1 MKTPHIL
8 RNSIATLICLAAAS
22 HATTLTW
29 DGGPLASTIDDIV
42 TPGAGTWTTGINNW
56 DDGVANLLNAAWA
69 NGDDAVF
76 SGAAGIVTV
85 SGGVTANSVT
95 FNSGYTITGSTLTLS
110 GGTPTITS
118 NAVIGT
124 ISSSIAGSNGL
135 TFVGTGVTPGVYF
148 DGSNTYTGVTS
159 VNSGF
164 LIARN
169 ANSLGGSASGS
180 VAASGATLQVE
191 AIGLAD
197 VNIANEAVTI
207 SGTGVGG
214 TRGALAS
221 WAGNNTWGGTVT
233 MAANSSI
240 HVQAGTFAVNSVV
253 SGTGFNLL
261 KTGAG
266 QLTLGGAASNTYS
279 GTTTVDLGTLA
290 LGKTGGA
297 KAIIGAVT
305 MGGGNANQPNLRM
318 LANNQFDPSVV
329 MTFVNATSN
338 WARFDLQGTSQTL
351 AGIQCTTG
359 GGIIQNERLGAGGAF
374 TAGTL
379 TINNSADYSFTG
391 YMRDRDGGAGILPL
405 NIVKTGA
412 GKQTIVGS
420 NIGYTGTTTVNG
432 GTLEIDTTTYVSATT
447 VNTGG
452 TFKNIG
458 TGSDDYGATTLTLN
472 GGAYTHAT
480 TAANAW
486 RVWAANNTPLTIG
499 AAGGTINVENTNTTN
514 NNVFFDAGIVG
525 AGTLTVN
532 TNGLVNNGI
541 VFRTQ
546 VGGYSGDVQINSGN
560 VFINNTAA
568 LVLQNSNV
576 TMAASGTLRLDANWA
591 GTAGANASVKSING
605 AGTVTLGWQTLTTGN
620 NNGSGAFAGIIGG
633 TGGLVKTG
641 TGTQTLSGANTFSGP
656 TSVNNGTLVLGYGTQ
671 DNSKLSNT
679 AALTLGGGTLELS
692 GGTHGEVVLS
702 TALTA
707 NTANTITRS
716 SGGAVLQLNTITR
729 NAGASLKL
737 NAASIATTDNVNNAS
752 GILGTWATVGG
763 DWAINST
770 GGADGAITA
779 YTAYTDVNRL
789 GGSIVDGVATHV
801 RIIEA

>member
-1 MKTPHIL
+1 MVALSGKTPDFLSRKLHPNTISAMKTPHIL

-318 LANNQFDPSVV
+318 LANNQFDPSHH
-329 MTFVNATSN
+329 
-338 WARFDLQGTSQTL
+338 RQ
-351 AGIQCTTG
+351 
-359 GGIIQNERLGAGGAF
+359 
-374 TAGTL
+374 
-379 TINNSADYSFTG
+379 
-391 YMRDRDGGAGILPL
+391 
-405 NIVKTGA
+405 
-412 GKQTIVGS
+412 
-420 NIGYTGTTTVNG
+420 
-432 GTLEIDTTTYVSATT
+432 
-447 VNTGG
+447 
-452 TFKNIG
+452 
-458 TGSDDYGATTLTLN
+458 
-472 GGAYTHAT
+472 
-480 TAANAW
+480 
-486 RVWAANNTPLTIG
+486 
-499 AAGGTINVENTNTTN
+499 
-514 NNVFFDAGIVG
+514 
-525 AGTLTVN
+525 
-532 TNGLVNNGI
+532 
-541 VFRTQ
+541 
-546 VGGYSGDVQINSGN
+546 
-560 VFINNTAA
+560 
-568 LVLQNSNV
+568 
-576 TMAASGTLRLDANWA
+576 
-591 GTAGANASVKSING
+591 
-605 AGTVTLGWQTLTTGN
+605 
-620 NNGSGAFAGIIGG
+620 
-633 TGGLVKTG
+633 
-641 TGTQTLSGANTFSGP
+641 
-656 TSVNNGTLVLGYGTQ
+656 
-671 DNSKLSNT
+671 
-679 AALTLGGGTLELS
+679 
-692 GGTHGEVVLS
+692 
-702 TALTA
+702 
-707 NTANTITRS
+707 
-716 SGGAVLQLNTITR
+716 
-729 NAGASLKL
+729 
-737 NAASIATTDNVNNAS
+737 
-752 GILGTWATVGG
+752 
-763 DWAINST
+763 
-770 GGADGAITA
+770 
-779 YTAYTDVNRL
+779 
-789 GGSIVDGVATHV
+789 
-801 RIIEA
+801 